1 MTTFPFL
8 KPNNIPLY
16 IYTSFSLLICWYTFG
31 LLPHGLLMR
40 KMALWTKMYKYL
52 SKTLLLILLDLY
64 PEMGFL
70 DHIVVLF
77 LIFGD
82 LPYCFP
88 WWLYHF
94 IFLSGVCKGS
104 IFSISS
110 ITPVYLFIVGS
121 LLDVR
126 WCLTVVLICISLM
139 INDVECL
146 SRTCWLFEYHLWR
159 NVYASPLPI
168 LKSGYLIF
176 LLLSCWSSLY
186 ILDVNPLS
194 NKWFSPTQ

>member
-1 MTTFPFL
+1 MP
-8 KPNNIPLY
+8 
-16 IYTSFSLLICWYTFG
+16 
-31 LLPHGLLMR
+31 
-40 KMALWTKMYKYL
+40 LWTKMCKYL
-52 SKTLLLILLDLY
+52 SKTLHFSL
-64 PEMGFL
+64 EMGFL

-88 WWLYHF
+88 EWLYHF

-104 IFSISS
+104 NFSISS
-110 ITPVYLFIVGS
+110 ITLVYLFIVGS
-121 LLDVR
+121 LLSMR
-126 WCLTVVLICISLM
+126 WYLTVVLICISLM

-146 SRTCWLFEYHLWR
+146 SCTCWLFEYYLWR
-159 NVYASPLPI
+159 NIYASPLPI

-176 LLLSCWSSLY
+176 FVVELLELSLY
-186 ILDVNPLS
+186 SGVNPLS